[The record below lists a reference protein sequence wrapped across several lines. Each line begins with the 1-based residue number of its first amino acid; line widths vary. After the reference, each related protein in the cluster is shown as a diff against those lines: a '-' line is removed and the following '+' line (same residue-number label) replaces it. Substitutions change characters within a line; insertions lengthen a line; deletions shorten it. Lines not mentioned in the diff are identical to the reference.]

1 MSEIGRGGD
10 YGAEEDRLPWLEPVD
25 EEPIEE
31 GVSTGRLIAG
41 LIVAL
46 IALGFVVGGVYW
58 LKQRAGGPG
67 TAANDPTLIAAAPGP
82 VKVKPAEP
90 GGMEV
95 KGQGDSSY
103 AASEGADP
111 RAKIDLSAVPEAPVT
126 KPAPAPAPVPVAKPA
141 PAPAPVAKPAPAP
154 VAAKPVPAPVA
165 PPAPKPVEAK
175 PVEAKPAPS
184 KPVETVAGPG
194 TIQLGAFANA
204 ALANSAWKS
213 LSGRFSVL
221 APLSQSVVQAEV
233 NGKTV
238 YRLRAAAG
246 GQAKDICAK
255 LRVAGEACL
264 VVK

>member
-25 EEPIEE
+25 EEPAEE
-31 GVSTGRLIAG
+31 GVSTGRLIVG

-58 LKQRAGGPG
+58 LKQRAGGP
-67 TAANDPTLIAAAPGP
+67 AAATGDPALIAAQPGP
-82 VKVKPAEP
+82 IKVKPAEP

-103 AASEGADP
+103 ATSEGADP

-126 KPAPAPAPVPVAKPA
+126 KTASAAVAAPVLAPAPAAK
-141 PAPAPVAKPAPAP
+141 APVAPLSAPAA
-154 VAAKPVPAPVA
+154 VKPIPPKPT
-165 PPAPKPVEAK
+165 PPAPKPVA
-175 PVEAKPAPS
+175 VAPA
-184 KPVETVAGPG
+184 VGGGAQV
-194 TIQLGAFANA
+194 QLGAFANQ

-213 LSGRFSVL
+213 LSGRFAVL
-221 APLSQSVVQAEV
+221 APLGESVQQAEV

-238 YRLRAAAG
+238 YRLRVSAG
-246 GQAKDICAK
+246 GQASDICARLK
-255 LRVAGEACL
+255 VAGEACL